1 MNCAECRDNMIACV
15 EGLLNRDESLRYQ
28 AHLESCASC
37 RSEYKAITS
46 LQQRLVSRGQIAADV
61 AMVAP
66 VMQRVRAIQSKSESE
81 TIMSI
86 LFRRWRFGL
95 GAAAGATAI
104 ILGILLLFSPKAQ
117 ATAAQIMTN
126 GAKAMA
132 KLGTVH
138 FRGKLRT
145 FPQDNFSFFS
155 ADCQFCPIELWKQ
168 WEPDLK
174 WRVEKPGRVA
184 LMDGQ
189 STLLYIKTANT
200 GMKVP
205 QPSPSAF
212 DTEWLHKI
220 AKLSDTI
227 INELNNA
234 RAKGWKL
241 SLKEER
247 GTDGRGK
254 AIVTVE
260 AKAGLPDN
268 DYLKNKFFDASDTR
282 RVYRFDS
289 ESELL
294 EGVQIYLA
302 TKSGEVLM
310 FELEQ
315 IEYNQSI
322 EASVFQLD
330 LPANVNWYQ
339 TEMKQL
345 PDNAKY
351 AAMTAEQVAR
361 AYFEALARKDWTE
374 AEKFR
379 RDSVTEQVKHMVDG
393 LEVVSIGT
401 AFSSQAYDPSGRFVP
416 YELNLNGRVLKHNVA
431 LKKDQKTGRWFVDGG
446 GF

>member
-1 MNCAECRDNMIACV
+1 MNCAECRDNMVACA
-15 EGLLNRDESLRYQ
+15 EGLLNRDESLQCQ
-28 AHLESCASC
+28 AHLKSCVNC
-37 RSEYKAITS
+37 RSEYNAITG
-46 LQQRLVSRGQIAADV
+46 LQQRLIARGEIAANV

-66 VMQRVRAIQSKSESE
+66 VMQRVRAVQTKAERE

-86 LFRRWRFGL
+86 LLRRWRIGL
-95 GAAAGATAI
+95 SAIAGATAI
-104 ILGILLLFSPKAQ
+104 IVAVLVISSPKAQ
-117 ATAAQIMTN
+117 ATATQIMTN

-132 KLGTVH
+132 KLGSVH
-138 FRGKLRT
+138 LRGKLRT
-145 FPQDNFSFFS
+145 LPQDNFSFVS
-155 ADCQFCPIELWKQ
+155 AECQFHSIELWKQ
-168 WEPDLK
+168 WQPELK
-174 WRVEKPGRVA
+174 WRIEKPGRVVV
-184 LMDGQ
+184 MDGQ
-189 STLLYIKTANT
+189 STVLYIKTANS

-205 QPSPSAF
+205 QPTPSAF

-227 INELNNA
+227 TNELNNA
-234 RAKGWKL
+234 IAKGWKL

-247 GTDGRGK
+247 GVDGRGK

-260 AKAGLPDN
+260 AKAGLPEN

-282 RVYRFDS
+282 RVYRFDT
-289 ESELL
+289 ETELL
-294 EGVQIYLA
+294 EGVQIYL
-302 TKSGEVLM
+302 TSKTGEVLM

-315 IEYNQSI
+315 IEYNQPI
-322 EASVFQLD
+322 PATVFQLE

-339 TEMKQL
+339 TEMKPL
-345 PDNAKY
+345 PDNEKY
-351 AAMTAEQVAR
+351 AALTAEQAAR

-379 RDSVTEQVKHMVDG
+379 RDSVTEQVKQMVDG

-401 AFSSQAYDPSGRFVP
+401 SFTSQAYDPSGRFVP
-416 YELNLNGRVLKHNVA
+416 YELKLKGRVLKLNVG

>member
-1 MNCAECRDNMIACV
+1 MVACV
-15 EGLLNRDESLRYQ
+15 EGLLEREVSLQ
-28 AHLESCASC
+28 CEGHLETCASC
-37 RSEYKAITS
+37 QSEYRAIVD
-46 LQQRLVSRGQIAADV
+46 LRERLVARGQIAAKV
-61 AMVAP
+61 GMVSP
-66 VMQRVRAIQSKSESE
+66 VMQRVRAIQSNSESE
-81 TIMSI
+81 SLMSI
-86 LFRRWRFGL
+86 LVRRWRFGV
-95 GAAAGATAI
+95 GAIAGATAI
-104 ILGILLLFSPKAQ
+104 TLAILVVFSPRAQ

-126 GAKAMA
+126 GARAMA

-138 FRGKLRT
+138 LRGKLRT
-145 FPQDNFSFFS
+145 LPQDNFSFVS
-155 ADCQFCPIELWKQ
+155 TDCQFCPIELWKQ

-189 STLLYIKTANT
+189 STLIYIKTANS
-200 GMKVP
+200 GMKIP

-220 AKLSDTI
+220 ASLSTAI
-227 INELNNA
+227 TNELNNA
-234 RAKGWKL
+234 VAKGWKL

-247 GTDGRGK
+247 GVDGREK
-254 AIVTVE
+254 AVVTVD

-282 RVYRFDS
+282 RVYRFDT

-294 EGVQIYLA
+294 EGVQIYIA
-302 TKSGEVLM
+302 TNSGEVLM

-315 IEYNQSI
+315 IEYNQTIS
-322 EASVFQLD
+322 ADVFQLA

-339 TEMKQL
+339 TEMKPL
-345 PDNAKY
+345 ADNQKY
-351 AAMTAEQVAR
+351 AAMTAEQAAR

-379 RDSVTEQVKHMVDG
+379 RDSVTEQVKQIVDG

-401 AFSSQAYDPSGRFVP
+401 SFTSQAYDASGRFVP
-416 YELNLNGRVLKHNVA
+416 YELKLNGSVLKHNVA
-431 LKKDQKTGRWFVDGG
+431 LKRDQKTGRWFVDGG

>member
-1 MNCAECRDNMIACV
+1 MNCAECRENMVACA
-15 EGLLNRDESLRYQ
+15 EGLLDRDDSLQCQ
-28 AHLESCASC
+28 AHVENCTSC
-37 RSEYKAITS
+37 RSEYKAIAS
-46 LQQRLVSRGQIAADV
+46 LQQHLVTRGQTYAKV
-61 AMVAP
+61 AIVAP
-66 VMQRVRAIQSKSESE
+66 VMQRVRAIQTNSESE
-81 TIMSI
+81 TIMRI
-86 LFRRWRFGL
+86 LLKRWKIGL
-95 GAAAGATAI
+95 GAVAGAAAI
-104 ILGILLLFSPKAQ
+104 ILGVLIISSPRAQ

-126 GAKAMA
+126 SARAMA
-132 KLGTVH
+132 KLGSVH

-145 FPQDNFSFFS
+145 YPQDNFSYVS
-155 ADCQFCPIELWKQ
+155 AECEFHSIELWKQ

-220 AKLSDTI
+220 AKLSDTLT
-227 INELNNA
+227 NELNNA
-234 RAKGWKL
+234 LAKGWKL
-241 SLKEER
+241 GLKQER

-260 AKAGLPDN
+260 AKAGLPEN

-282 RVYRFDS
+282 RVYRFDT

-302 TKSGEVLM
+302 TKTGEVLM

-315 IEYNQSI
+315 IEYNQPI
-322 EASVFQLD
+322 ESSVFQLD

-339 TEMKQL
+339 TEMKPL
-345 PDNAKY
+345 PDNPKY
-351 AAMTAEQVAR
+351 AAMTAEQAAR

-379 RDSVTEQVKHMVDG
+379 RDSVTELVKQMVDG

-401 AFSSQAYDPSGRFVP
+401 AFTSQAYDPSGRFVP
-416 YELNLNGRVLKHNVA
+416 YELKLKGRVLKHNVA

>member
-1 MNCAECRDNMIACV
+1 MNCAECKDNMVACT
-15 EGLLNRDESLRYQ
+15 EGLLDRDESLQ
-28 AHLESCASC
+28 CSAHLESCANC
-37 RSEYKAITS
+37 RSEYQAITN
-46 LQQRLVSRGQIAADV
+46 LRKRLIAHGQIAAKV

-66 VMQRVRAIQSKSESE
+66 IMQRVRAVQSNSERESF
-81 TIMSI
+81 MSI
-86 LFRRWRFGL
+86 LIKRWRFGL
-95 GAAAGATAI
+95 GAVSGATAI
-104 ILGILLLFSPKAQ
+104 ILGILLVFSPKAQ

-126 GAKAMA
+126 GARAMA

-138 FRGKLRT
+138 LRGKLRT
-145 FPQDNFSFFS
+145 LPQDNFSFVS
-155 ADCQFCPIELWKQ
+155 EDCQFYPIELWKQ

-184 LMDGQ
+184 LMDGL
-189 STLLYIKTANT
+189 STMLYIKTANT
-200 GMKVP
+200 GMKIP

-220 AKLSDTI
+220 AKLSVTI
-227 INELNNA
+227 TNELNNA

-241 SLKEER
+241 SLAQER
-247 GTDGRGK
+247 GTDGREK

-260 AKAGLPDN
+260 AKAGLPEN

-282 RVYRFDS
+282 RVYRFDT

-315 IEYNQSI
+315 IEYNQPLSP
-322 EASVFQLD
+322 EVFQLA

-339 TEMKQL
+339 TELKPL

-351 AAMTAEQVAR
+351 ASMTAEQAAR
-361 AYFEALARKDWTE
+361 AYFEALARKDWVE

-393 LEVVSIGT
+393 LQVVSIGT
-401 AFSSQAYDPSGRFVP
+401 AFTSQAYDPNGRFVP

>member
-1 MNCAECRDNMIACV
+1 MNCAECRDNMVASA
-15 EGLLNRDESLRYQ
+15 EGLLDRDESLQYQ
-28 AHLESCASC
+28 AHLESCAKC
-37 RSEYKAITS
+37 RSECKAIAS
-46 LQQRLVSRGQIAADV
+46 LQRRLVARGQTYAKV
-61 AMVAP
+61 AMIAP
-66 VMQRVRAIQSKSESE
+66 VMQRVRAIQTKSESE

-86 LFRRWRFGL
+86 LLRRWKIGL
-95 GAAAGATAI
+95 GAVAGATAI
-104 ILGILLLFSPKAQ
+104 ILGVLIISSPKAL

-126 GAKAMA
+126 GARAMA
-132 KLGTVH
+132 RLGTVH
-138 FRGKLRT
+138 LRGKLRT
-145 FPQDNFSFFS
+145 LPNDNFSYVS
-155 ADCQFCPIELWKQ
+155 AECQFQSIELWKQ
-168 WEPDLK
+168 WQPELK
-174 WRVEKPGRVA
+174 WRIEKPGRVVV
-184 LMDGQ
+184 MDGQ
-189 STLLYIKTANT
+189 STVLYIKPANT

-205 QPSPSAF
+205 QATTSAF
-212 DTEWLHKI
+212 DTDWLHKI

-227 INELNNA
+227 TNELNNA

-247 GTDGRGK
+247 GTDGRAK

-260 AKAGLPDN
+260 AKAGLPEN
-268 DYLKNKFFDASDTR
+268 DYLKNKFFDTSDTR
-282 RVYRFDS
+282 RVYRFDT

-294 EGVQIYLA
+294 EGVQIFI
-302 TKSGEVLM
+302 TGNSGEVLM

-315 IEYNQSI
+315 IEYNQPI
-322 EASVFQLD
+322 ESSVYQLD

-339 TEMKQL
+339 TEMKPL
-345 PDNAKY
+345 ADNAKY
-351 AAMTAEQVAR
+351 AAMTAEQAAR

-379 RDSVTEQVKHMVDG
+379 LSSVDDRVKQLVDG

-416 YELNLNGRVLKHNVA
+416 YELKLNGRVLKHNVA

>member
-1 MNCAECRDNMIACV
+1 MVACA
-15 EGLLNRDESLRYQ
+15 EGLLDRDESLQCYV
-28 AHLESCASC
+28 HLKSCANC
-37 RSEYKAITS
+37 QSEYKTITS
-46 LQQRLVSRGQIAADV
+46 LQQQLVARGQTYANA

-81 TIMSI
+81 TIMGI
-86 LFRRWRFGL
+86 LLRRWKIGL
-95 GAAAGATAI
+95 GAAAGAAAI
-104 ILGILLLFSPKAQ
+104 ILGVLIVSSPRAQ

-126 GAKAMA
+126 GARAMA
-132 KLGTVH
+132 KLGSVH

-145 FPQDNFSFFS
+145 YPQDNFSFVS
-155 ADCQFCPIELWKQ
+155 AECEFHSIELWKQ

-205 QPSPSAF
+205 RPSPSAF

-220 AKLSDTI
+220 AKLSDTLTK
-227 INELNNA
+227 ELNNA

-268 DYLKNKFFDASDTR
+268 DYLKNKLFDASDTR
-282 RVYRFDS
+282 RVYRFDT

-315 IEYNQSI
+315 IEYNQPI
-322 EASVFQLD
+322 EASVFQLE

-339 TEMKQL
+339 TEMKPL
-345 PDNAKY
+345 PDNSKY
-351 AAMTAEQVAR
+351 AAMTAEQAAR

-379 RDSVTEQVKHMVDG
+379 RDSVTELVKQMVDG

-401 AFSSQAYDPSGRFVP
+401 AFTSQAYDPSGRFVP
-416 YELNLNGRVLKHNVA
+416 YELKLKGRVLKHNVA